1 MSFIEAFILGLV
13 QGLTEF
19 LPVSSS
25 GHLELGRH
33 FLGIENE
40 ENLTFTIVV
49 HAATV
54 LSTMVVFQR
63 DIRQLITGTL
73 SFRWNEE
80 TRLVSL
86 LLASAIPVG
95 LIGLF
100 FRDHIE
106 NLFNGNLL
114 LVGCCLL
121 VTATLLAFAHFSK
134 SSRTGKIGLPHSL
147 IMGLAQMVAVLPGI
161 SRSGATIA
169 TGIMMGRNRNEV
181 ARFSFL
187 MVLIPILGAAF
198 IDLLK
203 GDFSNEMSLG
213 LAPLF
218 AGFIAAFLSG
228 WAACRLMIR
237 LVTSG
242 NLIYFSIYCLTIG
255 LIAIFAG

>member
-1 MSFIEAFILGLV
+1 MSVIEAFILGLV

-33 FLGIENE
+33 FLGVENA

-54 LSTMVVFQR
+54 LSTLVVFQR
-63 DIRQLITGTL
+63 DIRNLVTGIL
-73 SFRWNEE
+73 SFQWNAE
-80 TRLVSL
+80 TRFIFL

-95 LIGLF
+95 LIGFF
-100 FRDHIE
+100 FRDQVE
-106 NLFNGNLL
+106 TLFTGNLL

-134 SSRTGKIGLPHSL
+134 RSRNGKIGLPHSL

-169 TGIMMGRNRNEV
+169 AGILMGRDRNEV

-187 MVLIPILGAAF
+187 MVLIPILGAVF
-198 IDLLK
+198 LDLLK
-203 GDFSNEMSLG
+203 GDFSNEMNLG

-218 AGFIAAFLSG
+218 SGFIAAFLSG

-237 LVTSG
+237 IVTSG
-242 NLIYFSIYCLTIG
+242 KLIYFSIYCLTIG

>member
-1 MSFIEAFILGLV
+1 MSVFQAFLLGLV

-33 FLGIENE
+33 LLGIENA

-54 LSTMVVFQR
+54 LSTLAVFQR
-63 DIRQLITGTL
+63 DIRQLIKGTL

-80 TRLVSL
+80 TQLVSL
-86 LLASAIPVG
+86 LLVSAIPVG
-95 LIGLF
+95 IVGFF
-100 FRDHIE
+100 FRDQVE
-106 NLFNGNLL
+106 SLFTGNLL

-121 VTATLLAFAHFSK
+121 VTATLLAFAHFSR
-134 SSRTGKIGLPHSL
+134 SSMTGKIGLSHSL

-169 TGIMMGRNRNEV
+169 TGIILGRGRKDV

-187 MVLIPILGAAF
+187 MVLIPILGAVF
-198 IDLLK
+198 LDLLK
-203 GDFSNEMSLG
+203 SDFSNGASMS

-218 AGFIAAFLSG
+218 AGFTAAFLSG
-228 WAACRLMIR
+228 WAACRLMIK

-242 NLIYFSIYCLTIG
+242 KLIYFSIYCLTIG